1 MEFWSVLRQKEG
13 DSMHKFWTRCVP
25 LLSAFLLSPA
35 VGCAA
40 DVVAPKPL
48 CGPGMTSVR
57 PATID
62 SILMNPGMGF
72 ESFNRS
78 CDAPIDNEGWF
89 PEESIAYYRW
99 YWIDVEPEDGVVDF
113 ARIDAALEEAERCG
127 QTFAFRIM
135 TANGEENP
143 IPLWARGKIPGV
155 EYENGFV
162 PDFNSA
168 VFLKYSIRLIN
179 ALGARY
185 DGNPL
190 LDHVDVG
197 TVGLWG
203 EWHVAGVDGAEPIR
217 NSTAW
222 KVIDAYRVAF
232 PRTTLLM
239 LINSVGGLMHSKEL
253 SMGWRADCWGDRGGL
268 GSDGWNHMEN
278 MYPVHIANAGIAEQW
293 KIAPVALETCWD
305 MRRWMDS
312 GWDLGEILDWAL
324 TVHASVINAKS
335 SGIPAE
341 WRPQIEAFMTKLGY
355 RLSVDELCVPASVAP
370 GSTLDIRARWL
381 NTGVAP
387 PYKPYRIAYRLRDKG
402 HVVWS
407 AVSDAKVGVWTPGS
421 RIVGESFVLPTS
433 LGSGDYALD
442 IALLAPTGEIPA
454 IRLANAGRRSDG
466 WYPLTTVRVN

>member
-1 MEFWSVLRQKEG
+1 MHTFWA
-13 DSMHKFWTRCVP
+13 RCVLILCT
-25 LLSAFLLSPA
+25 LLLTPA
-35 VGCAA
+35 LGCAA

-48 CGPGMTSVR
+48 CGPGTVSVR

-62 SILMNPGMGF
+62 SVLVNPGMGF

-113 ARIDAALEEAERCG
+113 DRIDTAIAEARRCG

-162 PDFNSA
+162 PDFNSET
-168 VFLKYSIRLIN
+168 FLKYAFRLIN

-185 DGNPL
+185 DGNPI

-222 KVIDAYRVAF
+222 KVIDAYQRAF
-232 PRTTLLM
+232 PRTTKLM
-239 LINSVGGLMHSKEL
+239 LINCVAGLMHSKDL
-253 SMGWRADCWGDRGGL
+253 GMGWRADCWGDRGGL
-268 GSDGWNHMEN
+268 AADGWNHMES
-278 MYPVHIANAGIAEQW
+278 MYPVHIANSGIQDQW
-293 KIAPVALETCWD
+293 KVAPVALETCWD
-305 MRRWMDS
+305 MRHWLKS
-312 GWDLGEILDWAL
+312 GWDLDENLQAALDY
-324 TVHASVINAKS
+324 HASVINAKS
-335 SGIPAE
+335 SGIPSE

-355 RLSVDELCVPASVAP
+355 RLSVDELCMPASVAH
-370 GSTLDIRARWL
+370 GSTLDIRTRWL

-387 PYKPYRIAYRLRDKG
+387 PYKSYRIAYRLRDKG
-402 HVVWS
+402 RVAWS
-407 AVSDAKVGVWTPGS
+407 AISDAKVGAWTPGS
-421 RIVGESFVLPTS
+421 RIVGESFALPVS
-433 LGSGDYALD
+433 LPPGEYAFD
-442 IALLAPTGEIPA
+442 IAVLSPSSDTPV